1 MGTKLDLLEL
11 FVDSVI
17 EAFEDLLELDDA
29 TDSFLVGGTLSK
41 PNMLGGSMIETLFF
55 LFTSTVA
62 IILPKVAQANTV
74 ILSN

>member
-41 PNMLGGSMIETLFF
+41 PNILGGSMIETLFF
-55 LFTSTVA
+55 RFTSTVA
-62 IILPKVAQANTV
+62 IILPKVAQVNTV

>member
-11 FVDSVI
+11 LVDSVI

-41 PNMLGGSMIETLFF
+41 PNILGGSKIETLFF
-55 LFTSTVA
+55 RFTSTVD
-62 IILPKVAQANTV
+62 IILPKVAQVNTV

>member
-29 TDSFLVGGTLSK
+29 TDSFLVGGGSK

-55 LFTSTVA
+55 RFISTVA
-62 IILPKVAQANTV
+62 IVLPKVAQVNTV